1 MNTANI
7 VICGAGIAGV
17 ATAYHLARAGMS
29 EIVLVEQGDPL
40 ALTSDKSTECYRN
53 WWPDGAMVALMN
65 RSIDLIEELA
75 SASANRILLN
85 RRGYLYATADPA
97 RVAEFVRSGEIAA
110 SHGAGALR
118 IHRSAQSYQPHDAH
132 AYLDQLDGADL
143 ITDQAAIRTLF
154 PYLNEQTV
162 AVLHARRAGWFSAQ
176 QLGML
181 LLEQAREQGVRLVRG
196 RVTAVDTTGGQVR
209 SVLVEGRQGSTT
221 IYTPC
226 FVNTAGPLLGP
237 VGTLLGVEL
246 PIFSELHLKASID
259 DRLAAVPRNAP
270 MLIWADPI
278 DLEWDEDE
286 REALADDAAMRYLLE
301 QMPAGA
307 HGRPEGEGGSSQLLL
322 LWDYHSHAV
331 EPYIPAP
338 IDPDFPEIALRGLA
352 TMLPGLRLYRGRL
365 PRPWVDG
372 GYYTK
377 TRENRPLIGPLPVE
391 GAYVL
396 GALSGYGLMAACA
409 AAELLAAYILGS
421 ALPGYAAAFHPDRYA
436 NPAYLAEIAAIGAS
450 GQL

>member
-1 MNTANI
+1 MNTEI

-17 ATAYHLARAGMS
+17 ATAYELARAGVRG
-29 EIVLVEQGDPL
+29 ITLVEQGDPL

-65 RSIDLIEELA
+65 RSIDLIEGLA
-75 SASANRILLN
+75 IASDNRIRLN
-85 RRGYLYATADPA
+85 RRGYLYASAEEA
-97 RVAEFVRSGEIAA
+97 RVAAFGQAGEAA
-110 SHGAGALR
+110 AGHGAGLLR
-118 IHRSAQSYQPHDAH
+118 IHTAAQSYQPHDAH
-132 AYLDQLDGADL
+132 AFQNQLDGADL
-143 ITDQAAIRTLF
+143 ITDGAAIRALF
-154 PYLNEQTV
+154 PYLNETTV
-162 AVLHARRAGWFSAQ
+162 AVLHVRRAGWFSAQ

-181 LLEQAREQGVRLVRG
+181 LLEQARAMGVTLVRG
-196 RVTAVDTTGGQVR
+196 RVTAIDTHGHRVR
-209 SVLVEGRQGSTT
+209 SVAVSGSQGVTT
-221 IYTPC
+221 INTGC
-226 FVNTAGPLLGP
+226 FVNAAGPLLGQ
-237 VGTLLGVEL
+237 VGTLLGLEL
-246 PIFSELHLKASID
+246 PIFSELHLKASIE
-259 DRLAAVPRNAP
+259 DRLGAVPRNAP

-278 DLEWDEDE
+278 MLEWDEEE
-286 REALADDAAMRYLLE
+286 REALAADEAMRYLLA

-331 EPYIPAP
+331 EPHIPAP

-365 PRPWVDG
+365 PRPWIDG

-377 TRENRPLIGPLPVE
+377 TRDNRPLIGPLAVE

-409 AAELLAAYILGS
+409 AAELLAAHILNT
-421 ALPGYAAAFHPDRYA
+421 ALPPYAAAFHPARQI
-436 NPAYLAEIAAIGAS
+436 AELTES